1 MSSFPQHFERLIVIQ
16 PIFLKLYCLFYLGAI
31 LSFFSV
37 ADREST
43 RKGNSISRSSD
54 LIGMST
60 LVFLRR
66 SECKALLNKPL
77 LFIKSVKDIKRY
89 INVPY
94 FQLFATPC
102 IEGGKAFLLLLEE
115 KRPFPSSV

>member
-1 MSSFPQHFERLIVIQ
+1 MS
-16 PIFLKLYCLFYLGAI
+16 FLFGCHHE
-31 LSFFSV
+31 FFTV

-54 LIGMST
+54 LIVMST

-66 SECKALLNKPL
+66 SECKALINKPL
-77 LFIKSVKDIKRY
+77 VFIKSVKDIKRH

-94 FQLFATPC
+94 FQLFTTPC
-102 IEGGKAFLLLLEE
+102 LEEGKAFLLLLEE
-115 KRPFPSSV
+115 KRLFPSSV

>member
-1 MSSFPQHFERLIVIQ
+1 
-16 PIFLKLYCLFYLGAI
+16 
-31 LSFFSV
+31 
-37 ADREST
+37 
-43 RKGNSISRSSD
+43 
-54 LIGMST
+54 MST

-94 FQLFATPC
+94 FQLFATPYRRGKGVPTSARREKTVSLFC
-102 IEGGKAFLLLLEE
+102 LEGERAFP
-115 KRPFPSSV
+115 PFVYN

>member
-1 MSSFPQHFERLIVIQ
+1 M
-16 PIFLKLYCLFYLGAI
+16 GAI

-43 RKGNSISRSSD
+43 RKRNSISRSSD

-60 LVFLRR
+60 LVFLGR

-77 LFIKSVKDIKRY
+77 LFIKSVKDMKRY

-94 FQLFATPC
+94 FQLFATGVSTSARREKTVSLFC
-102 IEGGKAFLLLLEE
+102 LEE
-115 KRPFPSSV
+115 ERAFPPFV